1 MWKPGK
7 PDLYENNGGT
17 VLAISGKDFVVIG
30 GDTRLSSGCA
40 ILSRTQTKMCPLSK
54 QMVVAAAGC
63 WCDAVSLT
71 NLLKVKQQGYDSQ
84 HHKVMSVESMAQ
96 MLSVVQY
103 QRRHLPYNVSP
114 ILGGIDQDGQGA
126 VFSYDCIG
134 HFYRESSRVEGTAV
148 GLLQPVL
155 DNQIGYTKKDLLD
168 EASDEQPTLTKK
180 RALAIAKDAFITA
193 AQSDVFTGDSVIINI
208 ITKDSIKSKTA
219 THKCS
224 PAASRGSA
232 STATG
237 STATSPARRITSS
250 EAFNMCINN

>member
-17 VLAISGKDFVVIG
+17 VLAIAGKDFVVIG

-40 ILSRTQTKMCPLSK
+40 ILSRTQTKLCPLSK
-54 QMVVAAAGC
+54 QMVVAATGC

-71 NLLKVKQQGYDSQ
+71 NLLKVKQQGYENQ
-84 HHKVMSVESMAQ
+84 HHKVMSIESMAQ

-134 HFYRESSRVEGTAV
+134 HFVRESSRVEGTAV
-148 GLLQPVL
+148 GILQPVL

-168 EASDEQPTLTKK
+168 ETSEQPALTKE

-193 AQSDVFTGDSVIINI
+193 AQSDVFTGDSVIINV
-208 ITKDSIKSKTA
+208 ITKDSIKVEKMQLG
-219 THKCS
+219 KD
-224 PAASRGSA
+224 
-232 STATG
+232 
-237 STATSPARRITSS
+237 
-250 EAFNMCINN
+250 EF